1 MNMSKNPEVIK
12 PIDFISALEKIGKS
26 FNENLKKYSGSDL
39 FSEIFPE
46 LQAFLGGVPVETTAN
61 EVEDTAEVAVV
72 NDTKDTTSEQTISF
86 GVEESLRNKGN
97 KISYDRIDNVAKT
110 FDEMKKIMFDKLEE
124 FTFAACANPNN
135 EYILYFSFN
144 NKEAEYEF
152 TWNKEILHFDGETN
166 HEDSGLDC
174 HSFYFDEVQ
183 REFIVREYP
192 EAVSPCENCDE
203 DCGDCWDGGVTDCCC
218 DECCDEDCGQIPESN
233 LGADMSR
240 KESPVQKFTAQSL
253 FKQINDE
260 RKQML
265 EEELF
270 PAIKNGID
278 KIFAKKQYSVASSET
293 SSKLNIIIFT
303 LESVRENCD
312 RLICEFWNEIPY
324 SEMVKFLVNTYDF
337 PKVLIFEKTVGDSV
351 YHEVRCFLKEK

>member
-1 MNMSKNPEVIK
+1 MNMNTNPEVIS

-26 FNENLKKYSGSDL
+26 FNENLKKYSGRDL
-39 FSEIFPE
+39 FTEIFPE
-46 LQAFLGGVPVETTAN
+46 LQALFGAPVETTAN
-61 EVEDTAEVAVV
+61 EAEDTAEVAVV
-72 NDTKDTTSEQTISF
+72 NDTKDTTPEQTISF
-86 GVEESLRNKGN
+86 GVEESLHNKGN
-97 KISYDRIDNVAKT
+97 KISYERIDKTAKT
-110 FDEMKKIMFDKLEE
+110 LNEMKKIMFDKLEE

-135 EYILYFSFN
+135 EYRLYFSFN
-144 NKEAEYEF
+144 NKKTEYDF

-166 HEDSGLDC
+166 HEESGLDC

-183 REFIVREYP
+183 HDFVVREYP
-192 EAVSPCENCDE
+192 EECCPCEGCNE
-203 DCGDCWDGGVTDCCC
+203 DCGDCWDSGVTDC
-218 DECCDEDCGQIPESN
+218 CCDEDCGQIPESN

-240 KESPVQKFTAQSL
+240 KESPIQKFTAQSL

-278 KIFAKKQYSVASSET
+278 KIFANKQYSVASSET
-293 SSKLNIIIFT
+293 SSNLNIIIFT

-312 RLICEFWNEIPY
+312 RLISEFWNDIPY
-324 SEMVKFLVNTYDF
+324 SEMVKFLINTYDF
-337 PKVLIFEKTVGDSV
+337 PKVLIFEKTVGDSI